1 MTEVENNIK
10 SKAQLIDSTV
20 FDSFKTLTSEIE
32 SERFNGSL
40 SLLQHLDKNQD
51 GEKVTLKIKLER
63 MMISPSKYICF
74 IYSTPKNEIIR

>member
-1 MTEVENNIK
+1 MTKVENNIK
-10 SKAQLIDSTV
+10 SKAKLIDSTV

-51 GEKVTLKIKLER
+51 GEKVTLKIKH
-63 MMISPSKYICF
+63 K
-74 IYSTPKNEIIR
+74 